1 MQTIVARGS
10 RMGERKMFEWDE
22 MLTPQ
27 QVADL
32 VGVSLRTFQ
41 RWCAADAGPVV
52 TNLSGWP
59 RYAASDVKAW
69 LESRKSYGTDDER
82 GAA

>member
-1 MQTIVARGS
+1 MQTNSGE
-10 RMGERKMFEWDE
+10 RMSERKMFEWDE

-32 VGVSLRTFQ
+32 VGISLRTFQ
-41 RWCAADAGPVV
+41 RWCAAGEGPVV
-52 TNLSGWP
+52 TDLSGWP
-59 RYAASDVKAW
+59 RYAASDVKGW
-69 LESRKSYGTDDER
+69 LESRKRHVDDER